1 MRRSRAGEAA
11 FVGRARLL
19 AQIRQSLDSGIPVFL
34 KGESGVG
41 KTALAHR
48 AAPKA
53 FYIEHCSP
61 VKELLTSLLVALYHD
76 GLHDLEDDGKGDDDT
91 APDEEELRRKF
102 KRLDTRAAL
111 AAICSALK
119 TAAVE
124 AGAPP
129 IIIFD
134 EFETVTATTIR
145 AVRQISGH
153 ATLICCAP
161 GAKPAQK
168 PFLVAFTQIEVPRL
182 THNENEKLIG
192 KLLDDHADD
201 ISAKERPRLT
211 RQIAEQSQGLP
222 RITRELVKRVAARGE
237 LSTDAVRREDLHG
250 AKPLDM
256 TPGLV
261 VGAILIAGMRVAMRP
276 LHDADMMVLFG
287 FSGAILMIV
296 RLFFFSINGRGRR
309 G

>member
-1 MRRSRAGEAA
+1 MRLSRAGEAA

-19 AQIRQSLDSGIPVFL
+19 AQIRQSLDSGIPIFL
-34 KGESGVG
+34 RGESGVG

-48 AAPKA
+48 AAPDA
-53 FYIEHCSP
+53 YYIEHCTP
-61 VKELLTSLLVALYHD
+61 VKELLVSLLLALYND
-76 GLHDLEDDGKGDDDT
+76 GLHDLDGKGDDET
-91 APDEEELRRKF
+91 LPDEEELRRKF

-111 AAICSALK
+111 AAICAGLK

-124 AGAPP
+124 KGAPP
-129 IIIFD
+129 VIIFD

-145 AVRQISGH
+145 AIRQIGGY
-153 ATLICCAP
+153 ATLVCCAP
-161 GAKPAQK
+161 AAKPIQK
-168 PFLVAFTQIEVPRL
+168 PFLVAFTHVDVPRL
-182 THNENEKLIG
+182 TTAENEKLIG

-201 ISAKERPRLT
+201 ISARERPRLL

-237 LSTDAVRREDLHG
+237 LSTNAVRREDLHG

-276 LHDADMMVLFG
+276 LHDPDMMVLFG

-309 G
+309 

>member
-1 MRRSRAGEAA
+1 MRTSRAGEAA

-19 AQIRQSLDSGIPVFL
+19 AQMRQALDSGLHVYL

-41 KTALAHR
+41 KSALAHR
-48 AAPKA
+48 AAPDA
-53 FYIEHCSP
+53 YYIEHCTP
-61 VKELLTSLLVALYHD
+61 VKELLVSLLLALYND
-76 GLHDLEDDGKGDDDT
+76 GLHDLADDGKGDD

-111 AAICSALK
+111 GAICAGLK
-119 TAAVE
+119 TAAAE
-124 AGAPP
+124 QGAPP

-134 EFETVTATTIR
+134 EFETTTATTIR
-145 AVRQISGH
+145 AIRQVAAH

-161 GAKPAQK
+161 AAKPVQK
-168 PFLVAFTQIEVPRL
+168 PFLTAFTQIEVPRL
-182 THNENEKLIG
+182 TQSENEKLIN

-201 ISAKERPRLT
+201 IAARERPRLL

-237 LSTDAVRREDLHG
+237 LSTNAVRREDLHG

-256 TPGLV
+256 TPGLLV
-261 VGAILIAGMRVAMRP
+261 CAILIAGMRVATRP
-276 LHDADMMVLFG
+276 LHDPDMMVLFG

-296 RLFFFSINGRGRR
+296 RLFFFRLNGRSR

>member
-1 MRRSRAGEAA
+1 MRKSRAGEAA

-19 AQIRQSLDSGIPVFL
+19 AQMRQSLDSGIPVFL
-34 KGESGVG
+34 RGESGVG

-48 AAPKA
+48 AAPDA
-53 FYIEHCSP
+53 YYIEHCTP
-61 VKELLTSLLVALYHD
+61 VKELLVSLLLALYND
-76 GLHDLEDDGKGDDDT
+76 GLHDLADDGKDDDES

-102 KRLDTRAAL
+102 KRLDARAAL
-111 AAICSALK
+111 NAICAGLKSAAEDK
-119 TAAVE
+119 
-124 AGAPP
+124 GAPP
-129 IIIFD
+129 VIIFD

-145 AVRQISGH
+145 AVRQIAAH

-161 GAKPAQK
+161 AAKPIQK
-168 PFLVAFTQIEVPRL
+168 PFLVAFTHVDVPRL
-182 THNENEKLIG
+182 TQNENEKLIN

-201 ISAKERPRLT
+201 ISARERPRLL

-237 LSTDAVRREDLHG
+237 LSTNAVRREDLHG

-256 TPGLV
+256 TPGLLV
-261 VGAILIAGMRVAMRP
+261 IAILIAGMRVATRP
-276 LHDADMMVLFG
+276 LHDPDMMVLFG

-296 RLFFFSINGRGRR
+296 RLFFFRLNGRGR